1 MQEKLDEQSEKLAKA
16 EERLRYYD
24 SLAGWRTAQSL
35 NNLYL
40 LSVCQARKVHNLPV
54 SIMKLL
60 FIVIYSLMSW
70 ACQVHKEAMIGYDHL
85 VKHVMIGYDH
95 LVKHVRDSF

>member
-24 SLAGWRTAQSL
+24 SLAGWRTAQLL

-40 LSVCQARKVHNLPV
+40 VVVHHTRKVQNLPV
-54 SIMKLL
+54 FMIKLL
-60 FIVIYSLMSW
+60 FIFIYSL
-70 ACQVHKEAMIGYDHL
+70 G
-85 VKHVMIGYDH
+85 
-95 LVKHVRDSF
+95 